1 MYTIHKDE
9 EIRAVFSKCRET
21 KAISLPNHADD
32 PVNQSKL
39 TASTRS
45 RQIAR
50 GNLCKRVTI
59 SSGLICDWL
68 RK

>member
-1 MYTIHKDE
+1 MKKLE
-9 EIRAVFSKCRET
+9 QSSVNAVKPKQSVYPIT
-21 KAISLPNHADD
+21 QNADD

-50 GNLCKRVTI
+50 ENLCKRVTI